1 MNTYKAT
8 TGTFTATV
16 NGVANFNADLLY
28 LTLHHTIEIS
38 GIQESENSPVRT
50 ILIGLLPDVQNG
62 TYTFNVDP
70 ELTRLG
76 AIASASGWYVT
87 DSGTVT
93 VNFDRDADH
102 YRGQVEI
109 LAYELVSGD
118 ELRVKGDFDLHG
130 ITLVRRHRH

>member
-1 MNTYKAT
+1 MQAT
-8 TGTFTATV
+8 EGLDHEHLQG
-16 NGVANFNADLLY
+16 NHWH
-28 LTLHHTIEIS
+28 LHRD
-38 GIQESENSPVRT
+38 G
-50 ILIGLLPDVQNG
+50 
-62 TYTFNVDP
+62 YVDP